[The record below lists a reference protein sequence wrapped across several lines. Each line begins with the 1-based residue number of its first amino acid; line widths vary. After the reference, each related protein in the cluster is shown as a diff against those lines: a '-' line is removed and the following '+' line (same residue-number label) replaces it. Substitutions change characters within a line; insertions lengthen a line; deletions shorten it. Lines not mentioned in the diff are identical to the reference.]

1 MMLFVFGNTSREING
16 SLSFKYRMGK
26 EKCFDNLIP
35 FLEKSHCTIHPTYYP
50 EGMSNVLLESAASGR
65 PIITTNRSGCKEILE
80 DGING
85 YFVKEKDY
93 KDLVKKI
100 DKFIK
105 LSNKEKKQMGI
116 NGRNK
121 IEKEF
126 DRNIIIDEYMKVISG
141 DN

>member
-1 MMLFVFGNTSREING
+1 
-16 SLSFKYRMGK
+16 
-26 EKCFDNLIP
+26 
-35 FLEKSHCTIHPTYYP
+35 
-50 EGMSNVLLESAASGR
+50 MSNVLLESAASGR

-116 NGRNK
+116 NGLNK

-141 DN
+141 